1 MPDIIMFEKPKQLY
15 ALGLVDKYDR
25 IAACFVDPSTTH
37 PEPEIVAVPLTQ
49 LGLLHIGNRY
59 KTLRDSVTPESHSL
73 AGKRIGT
80 GQRNLRSLTC
90 THGSGSISTS
100 RDISS
105 KIPYVSGGANNL

>member
-49 LGLLHIGNRY
+49 LILGIATKRC
-59 KTLRDSVTPESHSL
+59 VT
-73 AGKRIGT
+73 A
-80 GQRNLRSLTC
+80 
-90 THGSGSISTS
+90 
-100 RDISS
+100 
-105 KIPYVSGGANNL
+105 